1 MYRSFSRQFAPSTLT
16 GIKSRLAN
24 YSFRF
29 QGPAMVQK
37 AASPI
42 RPTDDSARTL
52 ARALMEGA
60 RFGALGVLDPISGAP
75 LVSRIAVGE
84 DEAGQPLTLISE
96 LSHHTKALR
105 AGPAASLLLGEPG
118 PKGDPLTHPRI
129 TLQVIAEFVA
139 QGSEDHM
146 ALRALYLAQHP
157 KAQLYIDFG
166 DFHLVRL
173 AVTTAF
179 LNGGFGKAF
188 TLTATDL
195 IR

>member
-1 MYRSFSRQFAPSTLT
+1 
-16 GIKSRLAN
+16 
-24 YSFRF
+24 
-29 QGPAMVQK
+29 MVQQ
-37 AASPI
+37 ATSPI
-42 RPTDDSARTL
+42 RPTDDD
-52 ARALMEGA
+52 ARALARGLMQGA
-60 RFGALGVLDPISGAP
+60 KFGALGVLDPASGAP
-75 LVSRIAVGE
+75 LVSRIAVAQ

-105 AGPAASLLLGEPG
+105 AHAAASLLLGEPG

-129 TLQVIAEFVA
+129 TLQVTAAFVP
-139 QGSEDHM
+139 QGSDDHI

-195 IR
+195 TR

>member
-1 MYRSFSRQFAPSTLT
+1 
-16 GIKSRLAN
+16 
-24 YSFRF
+24 
-29 QGPAMVQK
+29 MVQK
-37 AASPI
+37 PPSPI
-42 RPTDDSARTL
+42 RPTDDE
-52 ARALMEGA
+52 ARALARRLIDAA
-60 RFGALGVLDPISGAP
+60 RFGALGVLDQNTGAP
-75 LVSRIAVGE
+75 LVSRIAVARDGS
-84 DEAGQPLTLISE
+84 GQPLTLISD

-105 AGPAASLLLGEPG
+105 ACPTASLLLGEPG
-118 PKGDPLTHPRI
+118 AKGDPLTHPRI
-129 TLQVIAEFVA
+129 TLQTRAAFVP
-139 QGSEDHM
+139 QGSADHL

-188 TLTATDL
+188 TLTAADL